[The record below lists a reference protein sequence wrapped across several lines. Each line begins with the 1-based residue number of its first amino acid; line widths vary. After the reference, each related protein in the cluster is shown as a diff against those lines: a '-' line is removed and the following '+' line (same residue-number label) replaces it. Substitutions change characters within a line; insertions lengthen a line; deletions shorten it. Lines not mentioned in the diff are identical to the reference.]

1 MVPRVEGSSPFSH
14 PFPRLDS
21 RERNLLTR
29 HVFFLPS
36 IAVAAAVLTPSSQ
49 IDGDLFEFRVRTQP
63 IIDGHASFLFLIPS
77 SLPILTNCFAE
88 QLVIRQGHSD
98 SYAPELRCQA
108 ELPVNRRYTV
118 DSDS

>member
-1 MVPRVEGSSPFSH
+1 
-14 PFPRLDS
+14 LDS
-21 RERNLLTR
+21 RERDLLTR
-29 HVFFLPS
+29 HVLFLPS

-98 SYAPELRCQA
+98 SASYAPELRCQA

-118 DSDS
+118 DWDS